1 MFRTSGLFLTLL
13 LMATGPCIAAPTD
26 PASDASI
33 EEYLKVSNAQ
43 ALIESMKGQVG
54 AFIKN
59 SMQQATQGK
68 PVTPQRQ
75 AILDHMAQQMS
86 DLVAQTLNW
95 DSLKPMY
102 MRVYHD
108 SFTQSEIDGII
119 KFYKTPAGKAMINKL
134 PLVMQ
139 NVMSEMQGLIK
150 PMQQKMVQI
159 QHETM
164 EQIEATPDQ

>member
-1 MFRTSGLFLTLL
+1 
-13 LMATGPCIAAPTD
+13 
-26 PASDASI
+26 
-33 EEYLKVSNAQ
+33 
-43 ALIESMKGQVG
+43 MKGQVG
-54 AFIKN
+54 GYIKN

-86 DLVAQTLNW
+86 DLVAETLNW

-102 MRVYHD
+102 MRVYHE

-139 NVMSEMQGLIK
+139 NVMSEMQEMIK
-150 PMQQKMVQI
+150 PMQSKMMQI
-159 QHETM
+159 QREAI
-164 EQIEATPDQ
+164 EQIKATPDG